1 MECHKNTFTENPD
14 DSVSLMKSVNSPSF
28 RMYWQPFQWQ
38 STDENI
44 ANAKKIAPFAE
55 HIHVFN
61 WVGDK
66 KLPLVEG
73 VEKWQEYLKEFRTP
87 RTLLLEFM
95 PNGTLEEL
103 KKEAAT
109 LKTIVGENNI

>member
-1 MECHKNTFTENPD
+1 MRTV
-14 DSVSLMKSVNSPSF
+14 DSPNF

-44 ANAKKIAPFAE
+44 ENAKKLAPYAE

-61 WVGDK
+61 WKGDK
-66 KLPLVEG
+66 KFSLCEAVGE
-73 VEKWQEYLKEFRTP
+73 WRRYLCEFSVP

-95 PNGTLEEL
+95 PNGTIGEL
-103 KKEAAT
+103 KAEASA
-109 LKTIVGENNI
+109 LKSIIGEDV